1 MPQSMQ
7 ITAATIDPALL
18 DLPWEVPLEAWP
30 AEVLAALPR
39 GLSRHIVRF
48 VNLSGRVIAVKE
60 IGESVAHREYELL
73 RNLVRLGAPC
83 VTPTAVITDRAD
95 LSGEALNS
103 VLITEHLA
111 YSLPYRAL
119 FSQYMRPE
127 TATRLIDAL
136 AVLLVRLHLLGFYW
150 GDVSLSNTL
159 FRRDAGAFAAYLVD
173 AETGELHTDGLTEGK
188 RLYDIDIARTNIIG
202 ELMDLQ
208 AGALLEPS
216 VDTIEVGDRIVT
228 RYTDLWN
235 VLTAEETFPLN
246 ERWRVRQRVERLNE
260 LGFDVGELSMKTTA
274 DGLTTTVAI
283 QPKVV
288 DAGHYHRQVMR
299 LTGLDVQE
307 RQGQRMLNDLEAFRA
322 YTGRQDQPI
331 ELVAHAWLATV
342 FEPTIQAVPMEL
354 RRKIEPAEIFHE
366 VLEHRWY
373 MSEAQQRDVPTEEAV
388 ADYVHT
394 VLPQHRD
401 EQSYLS
407 LGDTQEMAAIF
418 DGGEEEHEQVPDDDA
433 EFAARDEAT
442 ADEYTLNPMGF
453 TAGMKFKG
461 E

>member
-1 MPQSMQ
+1 MPQSIQ

-18 DLPWEVPLEAWP
+18 DLPWELPLQEWP

-48 VNLSGRVIAVKE
+48 VNLSERVIAVKE
-60 IGESVAHREYELL
+60 IGESVAYREYELL
-73 RNLVRLGAPC
+73 RNLLRLGAPC
-83 VTPTAVITDRAD
+83 VTPTAVITGRTD
-95 LSGEALNS
+95 LSGQALNS
-103 VLITEHLA
+103 VLVTEHLS

-173 AETGELHTDGLTEGK
+173 AETGELHTEGLTEGK

-228 RYTDLWN
+228 RYTELWN
-235 VLTAEETFPLN
+235 VLTAEESFSMS
-246 ERWRVRQRVERLNE
+246 ERWRVRHRIEKLNE
-260 LGFDVGELSMKTTA
+260 LGFDVGELIMRT
-274 DGLTTTVAI
+274 DERGNHLVI

-307 RQGQRMLNDLEAFRA
+307 RQGQRMLNDLEAYRA
-322 YTGRQDQPI
+322 MSGRKDDPI
-331 ELVAHAWLATV
+331 ELVAHAWLAEV
-342 FEPTIQAVPMEL
+342 FEPTIQAVPMEM
-354 RRKIEPAEIFHE
+354 RRKLEPAEIFHE
-366 VLEHRWY
+366 ILEHRWY
-373 MSEAQQRDVPTEEAV
+373 MSEQQRRDVSTKEAV
-388 ADYVHT
+388 DDYVAH

-401 EQSYLS
+401 EQSFLS

-418 DGGEEEHEQVPDDDA
+418 DDTAPVDEPLGDDA
-433 EFAARDEAT
+433 EFAARDEET
-442 ADEYTLNPMGF
+442 AAAYEANPLGF
-453 TAGMKFKG
+453 TAGMRFKG